1 MRIDD
6 GLTYG
11 ILLNRSVG
19 KVKYKSASSSHED
32 WILRYVKT
40 YLFTFTYLNRAN
52 MSKSHYTK
60 I

>member
-1 MRIDD
+1 MGIDD

-11 ILLNRSVG
+11 ILLNRSIG
-19 KVKYKSASSSHED
+19 EEKCKSASSSPED
-32 WILRYVKT
+32 WILRYIKT